1 MTLKTPKTDP
11 ERMNATLQF
20 SCQWGCTPDGG
31 MNRLALNDDD
41 AIVRRWFISEAKE
54 LGCSVSL
61 DAMGNIFAVR
71 PGRREIPP
79 IAVGSHLDTQP
90 TGGRYDGILGVL
102 AGLEILKALH
112 EAEYETDYPIAVVV
126 WTNEEGARFVPSCL
140 GSSVYAGAMSLEY
153 GHSRTDTDGVTVLHE
168 LQRHGMLGS
177 LPASHAANPL
187 SAHFELHIEQ
197 GPVLFEAGQAVA
209 AVVGVQG
216 WQWFEIALQGR
227 GSHAGT
233 TPYGYRRDPLIA
245 FAKLVLAAEE
255 IAKSHG
261 GLCTIGR
268 VGSAAIQST
277 NCVMDDVVFHLD
289 LRHGD
294 KSGMEKLEEAMRC
307 EFARIVAA
315 EDGVRIARWDTL
327 TAVEPT
333 VFDIKAVQCIREAVQ
348 AVGGALED
356 LVSGAGH
363 DSVYTARTCPTAMC
377 FIRCRD
383 GISHHPSE
391 YATPE
396 DIAAGT
402 EALLQAVVAYERK
415 MAAKLAKVDE

>member
-1 MTLKTPKTDP
+1 MTITTPKTDSQ
-11 ERMNATLQF
+11 RMNATLQS
-20 SCQWGCTPDGG
+20 SCQWGSTPDGG

-41 AIVRRWFISEAKE
+41 ARVRRWFISETKA
-54 LGCSVSL
+54 LGCSVSI

-71 PGRREIPP
+71 PGRRNLPP

-102 AGLEILKALH
+102 AGLEILKALQ
-112 EAEYETDYPIAVVV
+112 AAQYETDYPVAAVC

-140 GSSVYAGAMSLEY
+140 GSGVYAGDMSLEY
-153 GHSRTDTDGVTVLHE
+153 GHTRTDTAGVSVRSE
-168 LQRHGMLGS
+168 LERHDMLGS
-177 LPASHAANPL
+177 MPASHTSNPL

-197 GPVLFEAGQAVA
+197 GPILFEAGLPVA
-209 AVVGVQG
+209 AVSGVQG
-216 WQWFEIALQGR
+216 WRWFEISLQGR

-233 TPYGYRRDPLIA
+233 TPFGYRRDPLIA

-255 IAKSHG
+255 IAKSHR

-289 LRHGD
+289 IRHRQLE
-294 KSGMEKLEEAMRC
+294 GMDALERAMRK
-307 EFARIVAA
+307 EFARIVGG
-315 EDGVRIARWDTL
+315 EEGVEIARWDTL
-327 TAVEPT
+327 STVDPT
-333 VFDIKAVQCIREAVQ
+333 VFDADAVNCVREA
-348 AVGGALED
+348 ARLTGTAHDD

-363 DSVYTARTCPTAMC
+363 DSVFTARNCPTAMC

-391 YATPE
+391 YSTPE
-396 DIAAGT
+396 DIAIGT
-402 EALLQAVVAYERK
+402 ETLLQAVLAYESK
-415 MAAKLAKVDE
+415 MAAKLA